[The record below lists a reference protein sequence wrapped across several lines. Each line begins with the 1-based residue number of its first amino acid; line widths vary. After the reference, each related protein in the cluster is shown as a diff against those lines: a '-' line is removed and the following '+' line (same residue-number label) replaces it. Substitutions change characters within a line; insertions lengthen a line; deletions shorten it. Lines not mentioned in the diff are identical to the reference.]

1 VVVRWGGQ
9 VGRDGQLGVDD
20 AVPATNRFR
29 MTVSAGTTA
38 RA

>member
-1 VVVRWGGQ
+1 VVVRWSGQ

-20 AVPATNRFR
+20 AVAATNRFR

-38 RA
+38 SA